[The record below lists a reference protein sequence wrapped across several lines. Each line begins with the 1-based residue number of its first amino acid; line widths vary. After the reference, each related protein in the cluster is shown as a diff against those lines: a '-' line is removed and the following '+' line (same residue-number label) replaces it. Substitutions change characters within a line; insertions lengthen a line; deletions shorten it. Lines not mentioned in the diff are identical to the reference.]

1 MVEARENANLPAKI
15 EGCRAGAI
23 VPHLVGQFDAK
34 FRLPRRKATFR
45 YEAAYNCNKA
55 VELPQHRPSRGTV
68 TQARV

>member
-1 MVEARENANLPAKI
+1 MVEARENANLSSKI

-23 VPHLVGQFDAK
+23 VPHLAGQFDAK

-55 VELPQHRPSRGTV
+55 V
-68 TQARV
+68 